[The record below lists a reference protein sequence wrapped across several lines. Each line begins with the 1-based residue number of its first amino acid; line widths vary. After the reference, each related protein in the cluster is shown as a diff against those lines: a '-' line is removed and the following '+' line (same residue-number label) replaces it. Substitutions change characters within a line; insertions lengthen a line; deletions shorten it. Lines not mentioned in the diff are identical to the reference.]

1 MIEPR
6 FLLDTNIL
14 VYLLAGKSTALRR
27 QLEAHEPGSVATSA
41 LCVAEALIGTAR
53 NGEQASFDALLA
65 VIAPLPFDLAAAG
78 RVPLVSFRGGK
89 FDRLIAAHALALDLT
104 LITANEGDFADVPGL
119 RIENWTR

>member
-65 VIAPLPFDLAAAG
+65 VIVPLPFDLAAAS
-78 RVPLVSFRGGK
+78 RVPLVPFRGGK
-89 FDRLIAAHALALDLT
+89 LDRLIAAHALALDLT